1 MNHFPAHW
9 TLLQCVRWILYGPI
23 LVGLLG
29 GSGLV
34 NAQESNHDYLIFLDA
49 SAHHHSGTPIGDDLK
64 RNEGEAKGTFLY
76 SWQNDRYR
84 FFTEMHVADE
94 GEAELA
100 RLQWGWRLAPQTTA
114 WVGRFH
120 NPQGYWNTQY
130 HHGAYLQTTI
140 NRPGIEQ
147 FDDMGGVIPSH
158 FVGVQLDS
166 TQPVGNEGS
175 LRSELGLG
183 VGGEL
188 DEMGLESPLLVGPQR
203 SSKMTASLRLSYMPW
218 EAELDSFGVF
228 LGQNRIPAKELDF
241 REVHQIVAGISANT
255 YLKDL
260 RLTGS
265 IFFVHDELEGGTAD
279 GGNGGFANAY
289 LQAEYQLNPA
299 WTPYARTEGSRGD
312 ADDPYLM
319 QFHDFVRARGL
330 LGLRR
335 DFGRKQALKVEY
347 TRSRIEAGR
356 YNELAIQWSMVFP

>member
-1 MNHFPAHW
+1 VNHF
-9 TLLQCVRWILYGPI
+9 LVRWTFVHGALRTLHVAMLIGLIAGP
-23 LVGLLG
+23 
-29 GSGLV
+29 SLV

-49 SAHHHSGTPIGDDLK
+49 SAYHHSGTLVGDDLK

-84 FFTEMHVADE
+84 FFAEAHVADE

-130 HHGAYLQTTI
+130 HHGAYLQTSI
-140 NRPGIEQ
+140 SRPGIEQ

-158 FVGVQLDS
+158 FIGVQLDS
-166 TQPVGNEGS
+166 TQPAGNEGS
-175 LRSELGLG
+175 LRYEFGLG
-183 VGGEL
+183 VSGEL
-188 DEMGLESPLLVGPQR
+188 DEKGLESPLLVGPQG
-203 SSKMTASLRLSYMPW
+203 SAKTTASLRLAYMPS
-218 EAELDSFGVF
+218 EAELDTFGVF

-241 REVHQIVAGISANT
+241 REVRQTVAGIFANM
-255 YLKDL
+255 YIKDL
-260 RLTGS
+260 RLTGAV
-265 IFFVHDELEGGTAD
+265 FFMRDELEDGTA
-279 GGNGGFANAY
+279 GAGGFANAY
-289 LQAEYQLNPA
+289 LQAEYQLNPV
-299 WTPYARTEGSRGD
+299 WTPYVRAEGSHGD

-319 QFHDFVRARGL
+319 QFHDFVRARRL

-347 TRSRIEAGR
+347 ARSRIETDR
-356 YNELAIQWSMVFP
+356 YNDLAVQWSMVFP